1 MSIRIEFADNPDH
14 PDVWRDII
22 STLFSF
28 DLVIV
33 VEYQTWTEGP
43 SWVLA
48 VTSFC
53 LAHVT
58 PSGVTSENPHTLY
71 TITKDTP
78 KSNSWRK
85 QTHFEKL
92 ICLCGEF
99 NFYASWV
106 TFAESKCTPDLCKEK
121 TTFQMKA
128 SGVRRSFQ
136 IWQLQLLHCQA
147 LPALRCGAEDLIV
160 SSEIFFVATFASLPH
175 CHIVQ
180 CGKQNC
186 ETQGSCLAPARQ
198 KEVLD
203 LRFCCQLGCDM
214 IREDSDMWRGLIESG
229 WDLPEA
235 REMEG
240 LRWKSFRLQSD
251 ISNHHR

>member
-33 VEYQTWTEGP
+33 VEYQTWTERP

-58 PSGVTSENPHTLY
+58 SSGVTSQNPHTLY

-85 QTHFEKL
+85 QTCFANL
-92 ICLCGEF
+92 ICLCAEF
-99 NFYASWV
+99 YFYVFLV
-106 TFAESKCTPDLCKEK
+106 TFAESKYTLDLCKEK
-121 TTFQMKA
+121 TTFQIKA

-147 LPALRCGAEDLIV
+147 VSAVRSVEDLIV

-175 CHIVQ
+175 CHSVECGEFEGRIVRH
-180 CGKQNC
+180 K
-186 ETQGSCLAPARQ
+186 
-198 KEVLD
+198 VLV
-203 LRFCCQLGCDM
+203 LPQLGEKKYW
-214 IREDSDMWRGLIESG
+214 IWDSVANLAAIGKEKAVICERDN
-229 WDLPEA
+229 
-235 REMEG
+235 
-240 LRWKSFRLQSD
+240 K
-251 ISNHHR
+251 